1 MKKKMICWNCK
12 KEVKDNAIY
21 CPYCGKKLKKKKGRI
36 LFLICIFLLV
46 LLSAGI
52 CFWKLQ
58 NDHITKQKEKTGKG
72 ENVKY
77 SDGDYVYVPDSES
90 IKVDEKVEIVYYDNL
105 ITVYLEKNTSDEEK
119 EALAKLLD
127 GDIVSN
133 ISGCINMIEVEV
145 ESTDY
150 SGIQKKIGNI
160 LDEKCVQSAM
170 CSIPV
175 AIENETSK
183 VWNGESDLGNESD
196 PKGADWWAEAVGA
209 YTAWDYDSLTDSI
222 VVGVVDNGFE
232 VMHEDLQR
240 DEKSVITM
248 LNENS
253 IDMKKNSPEH
263 GTHVVGLIGA
273 QDNSIGM
280 RGIADKAEIVCADWQ
295 LSDGTTLLTPA
306 AISKIYESMIEYA
319 KKQNKPIVINNS
331 WGTSMSI
338 LYMFSRVTAYG
349 EEHMPKEYKFLLSC
363 VALEIMEQLLEA
375 DSTDFIIVQA
385 AGNGYSNGLV
395 GYNAEESGWFC
406 GITPQLKEQYKK
418 RFSQSI
424 YFTYETI
431 KSHIMIVGAVQNNK
445 NQGVYQMTGFSNY
458 GDSVD
463 IVAPG
468 KKIYSTVLKNKYG
481 YLEGTSMAA
490 PIVSGAAAYLWSLNR
505 ELSAN
510 EIKQKL
516 IDTAGKAHGVLD
528 NDKRKEYPMLNI
540 GAAATA
546 VIQGNVTCKII
557 DAKTKEVL
565 SDVVCTRKNDISDSS
580 VYTMDLVT
588 TEEGMINASAIGT
601 TTFTFSKTGYKTE
614 EIEFDVKA
622 REEIDLGT
630 VELMPILED
639 EEQSQTDDFNDEM
652 TSDVQ
657 FSEEQINTIKE
668 KFGIPDEVEIEVVAG
683 KPWYWEGTGV
693 WLVNVELYDKDG
705 TFIIGA
711 AINTKTLEPERD
723 ITAYSDEWLEK
734 RRAAETIEENQE

>member
-1 MKKKMICWNCK
+1 MKKKMICRNCK

-52 CFWKLQ
+52 CFWKLH
-58 NDHITKQKEKTGKG
+58 NDHITKQKEKTGTGKT
-72 ENVKY
+72 VKY

-160 LDEKCVQSAM
+160 LDEKCVRSAM

-183 VWNGESDLGNESD
+183 VWDGESDLGNESD

-209 YTAWDYDSLTDSI
+209 YTAWDYDSLTDPI

-263 GTHVVGLIGA
+263 GTHVAGLIGA

-306 AISKIYESMIEYA
+306 TISKIYESMIEYA

-331 WGTSMSI
+331 WGTSISI
-338 LYMFSRVTAYG
+338 LYLFSRVTTYG

-363 VALEIMEQLLEA
+363 AALEIVEQLLEA
-375 DSTDFIIVQA
+375 NNKDFIIVQA

-418 RFSQSI
+418 RFSKSI
-424 YFTYETI
+424 RFTYETI

-445 NQGVYQMTGFSNY
+445 NQGAYQLTRFSNY

-481 YLEGTSMAA
+481 YLDGTSMAA

-505 ELSAN
+505 DLSAD
-510 EIKQKL
+510 EVKQKL
-516 IDTAGKAHGVLD
+516 INTAGKAQGVLD
-528 NDKRKEYPMLNI
+528 DDKRKEYPMLNLKAAIEKITENDATHVTLENHYIKQDEDSYDLFTSGNEQYAIITGLDENENVIWTIETGKSPATELPSTMEI
-540 GAAATA
+540 G
-546 VIQGNVTCKII
+546 IHEGRYYYEHDGII
-557 DAKTKEVL
+557 YAIRL
-565 SDVVCTRKNDISDSS
+565 RNG
-580 VYTMDLVT
+580 
-588 TEEGMINASAIGT
+588 EEIWHSASAHGT
-601 TTFTFSKTGYKTE
+601 ITGSDFGPDGTLYYCSFYGPDFGAIDKE
-614 EIEFDVKA
+614 GNEI
-622 REEIDLGT
+622 
-630 VELMPILED
+630 
-639 EEQSQTDDFNDEM
+639 
-652 TSDVQ
+652 
-657 FSEEQINTIKE
+657 
-668 KFGIPDEVEIEVVAG
+668 VEIERFFSEY
-683 KPWYWEGTGV
+683 YWANELCYRGNYV
-693 WLVNVELYDKDG
+693 DVNMGNSEFGDG
-705 TFIIGA
+705 TIIRV
-711 AINTKTLEPERD
+711 NLSD
-723 ITAYSDEWLEK
+723 YSYSVIK
-734 RRAAETIEENQE
+734 P